1 MLGTH
6 VTGLTLGI
14 VGMGRIGQAVAR
26 RCHHGFGMPV
36 LYYNRSPK
44 AVELPARQVGVARR
58 ADAGAPTW
66 SWWRSRAGR
75 RRGA

>member
-26 RCHHGFGMPV
+26 RGHYGFGMPV
-36 LYYNRSPK
+36 LYHNRSPK
-44 AVELPARQVGVARR
+44 AVDLPARQVGSLPELMRGADVVVRR
-58 ADAGAPTW
+58 
-66 SWWRSRAGR
+66 RCRAGR
-75 RRGA
+75 RRGG